1 MIQKIKI
8 IKTLIIIFSL
18 SLSFS
23 ANAQTVE
30 EIIKGRKA
38 MFSENYQNA
47 KKISILLKSKRIEEA
62 KPLMKKISDNY
73 IKLLDYFPENA
84 KEGFKTGAL
93 PSIWENKDEFNA
105 LMKKASDDMIK
116 LAKAIDTAEDLR
128 ENVYVRE
135 SLETSQL
142 SAKSGT
148 RFRSVSKETN
158 PPKISTTMAADVVSE
173 VRCGSKVG
181 GSAHNL
187 LNTPPASISE
197 PTDASAIV
205 LISDFSLGTEEDIG
219 DVDSDEEMAPS

>member
-8 IKTLIIIFSL
+8 IKTIIIIFSL
-18 SLSFS
+18 TFSFS
-23 ANAQTVE
+23 AYAQTVE

-47 KKISILLKSKRIEEA
+47 KKISILLKSKRIDEA

-73 IKLLDYFPENA
+73 IKLLDYFPENT

-128 ENVYVRE
+128 AVQKDFMWSNC
-135 SLETSQL
+135 
-142 SAKSGT
+142 SACHSK
-148 RFRSVSKETN
+148 FR
-158 PPKISTTMAADVVSE
+158 
-173 VRCGSKVG
+173 
-181 GSAHNL
+181 
-187 LNTPPASISE
+187 
-197 PTDASAIV
+197 
-205 LISDFSLGTEEDIG
+205 
-219 DVDSDEEMAPS
+219 APH

>member
-18 SLSFS
+18 SFTFS

-30 EIIKGRKA
+30 KIIKGRKA

-73 IKLLDYFPENA
+73 IKLLDYFPENT

-105 LMKKASDDMIK
+105 LMQKASDDMIK
-116 LAKAIDTAEDLR
+116 LAKAIDTADDLGAIQKKLMWS
-128 ENVYVRE
+128 NC
-135 SLETSQL
+135 
-142 SAKSGT
+142 SACHN
-148 RFRSVSKETN
+148 RFR
-158 PPKISTTMAADVVSE
+158 
-173 VRCGSKVG
+173 
-181 GSAHNL
+181 
-187 LNTPPASISE
+187 
-197 PTDASAIV
+197 
-205 LISDFSLGTEEDIG
+205 
-219 DVDSDEEMAPS
+219 APH